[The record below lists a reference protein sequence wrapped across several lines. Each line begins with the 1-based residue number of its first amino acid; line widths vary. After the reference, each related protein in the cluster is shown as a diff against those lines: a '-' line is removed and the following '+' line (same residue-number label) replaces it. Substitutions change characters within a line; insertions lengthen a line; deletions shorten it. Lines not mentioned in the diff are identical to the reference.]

1 MNCMKFFKY
10 FIIDYRNVLRVQSLF
25 CWRREDLKGIQPC
38 FFSFKSIIEN
48 PKMKVRIF
56 CIKISISG
64 VSLFIHQSLFLLQ
77 SCIQYSWVL
86 ISITKLFYIQYIKP
100 AAN

>member
-56 CIKISISG
+56 CIKISTSG
-64 VSLFIHQSLFLLQ
+64 VSLFIHQSLFFIAELYTIFLGVDKYNKVILHPIYKTC
-77 SCIQYSWVL
+77 S
-86 ISITKLFYIQYIKP
+86 
-100 AAN
+100 